1 MSVDPVAPVIVLKFI
16 PSEDDCH
23 CKVPTEPL
31 TVKTVL
37 FVPAHTVVCPLIT
50 PPLAAGVTEAVT
62 GVRIELVQLPNVA
75 ST

>member
-1 MSVDPVAPVIVLKFI
+1 MSVDPVAPEIELKFV

-37 FVPAHTVVCPLIT
+37 FVPAQTVVFPLIT
-50 PPLAAGVTEAVT
+50 PPLADGVTVAVT
-62 GVRIELVQLPNVA
+62 MVRVAVVQLPNVA